1 METCIDP
8 KIIEILHQLDATKDS
23 VIIAGRGAV
32 DSNREAH
39 VTIKQLR
46 EENETLARKCRS
58 LRDDKKRDDKAV
70 WASTWSMIASWILV
84 AVFYVYTVLGGS

>member
-8 KIIEILHQLDATKDS
+8 KVIEILKQLDATKDS

-39 VTIKQLR
+39 TTIKQLR
-46 EENETLARKCRS
+46 TENETLARRNQS
-58 LRDDKKRDDKAV
+58 MHDDRKRGDNAV
-70 WASTWSMIASWILV
+70 WASTVSMIASWILV
-84 AVFYVYTVLGGS
+84 AVFYVYTVLGG

>member
-8 KIIEILHQLDATKDS
+8 KIIEILDATKDS

-39 VTIKQLR
+39 ATIKQLR
-46 EENETLARKCRS
+46 EEKDKLTRENQS
-58 LRDDKKRDDKAV
+58 LRDDKNRDDKVV
-70 WASTWSMIASWILV
+70 WVSTWSMIASWILV
-84 AVFYVYTVLGGS
+84 AVFYVYTVLGF

>member
-8 KIIEILHQLDATKDS
+8 KIIEILKQLDDTKDS

-46 EENETLARKCRS
+46 EEKDKLTRENQS
-58 LRDDKKRDDKAV
+58 LRDDKKRDDKVV
-70 WASTWSMIASWILV
+70 WASTWSMITSWILV
-84 AVFYVYTVLGGS
+84 AVFYVYTVLGGL

>member
-8 KIIEILHQLDATKDS
+8 KVLAILKQLDDMKDS

-39 VTIKQLR
+39 ATIKQLR
-46 EENETLARKCRS
+46 EENEALMRKNRS

-70 WASTWSMIASWILV
+70 WASTVSMIASWILV
-84 AVFYVYTVLGGS
+84 AVFYVYTVLGG

>member
-8 KIIEILHQLDATKDS
+8 KVIEILRQLDATKDS
-23 VIIAGRGAV
+23 VIMAGRGAV

-39 VTIKQLR
+39 ATIKQLR
-46 EENETLARKCRS
+46 EENELLMRENQS
-58 LRDDKKRDDKAV
+58 LRDDKKRGEQVV

-84 AVFYVYTVLGGS
+84 AVFYVYTILGG

>member
-8 KIIEILHQLDATKDS
+8 KVLVILKQLDDMKDS

-46 EENETLARKCRS
+46 EENELLARKNQM
-58 LRDDKKRDDKAV
+58 LHDDKKRDDKAV
-70 WASTWSMIASWILV
+70 WASTVSMISSWILV
-84 AVFYVYTVLGGS
+84 AVFYVYTVLGGL

>member
-8 KIIEILHQLDATKDS
+8 KVLAILKQLDATKDS

-39 VTIKQLR
+39 LIIKTLR
-46 EENETLARKCRS
+46 EDNDSLLRKNQS
-58 LRDDKKRDDKAV
+58 LRDDKKRDDKAI
-70 WASTWSMIASWILV
+70 WASTVSMIMSWILV

>member
-8 KIIEILHQLDATKDS
+8 KVIEILKQLDATKDS

-39 VTIKQLR
+39 ATIKQLR
-46 EENETLARKCRS
+46 EENEFLVNKNRS
-58 LRDDKKRDDKAV
+58 LHDDKKRDDEAV
-70 WASTWSMIASWILV
+70 WVSTVSMIVSWILV
-84 AVFYVYTVLGGS
+84 AVFYVYTVLGF

>member
-8 KIIEILHQLDATKDS
+8 KVIEILKLLGETKDS

-39 VTIKQLR
+39 ATIKQLR
-46 EENETLARKCRS
+46 EENGFLMNKNRA
-58 LRDDKKRDDKAV
+58 LHDDKKRDDKAV
-70 WASTWSMIASWILV
+70 WVSTVSMIVSWISF
-84 AVFYVYTVLGGS
+84 AAYYVYTTLGG

>member
-8 KIIEILHQLDATKDS
+8 KVIEILKQLDATKDS

-39 VTIKQLR
+39 ATIKQLR
-46 EENETLARKCRS
+46 EEKDELTRKNRS
-58 LRDDKKRDDKAV
+58 LHDDKKRDDKAV
-70 WASTWSMIASWILV
+70 WASTWSMIASWILA
-84 AVFYVYTVLGGS
+84 AVFYVYTVLGG

>member
-1 METCIDP
+1 MDTCIDP
-8 KIIEILHQLDATKDS
+8 KVIEILKQLDATKDS

-39 VTIKQLR
+39 VIIKALR
-46 EENETLARKCRS
+46 EDNDSLLRKNHS

-70 WASTWSMIASWILV
+70 WVSTVSMIASWILV
-84 AVFYVYTVLGGS
+84 AVFYVYTVLGGG

>member
-1 METCIDP
+1 MDTCIDP
-8 KIIEILHQLDATKDS
+8 KVLAILKQLDDMKDS

-39 VTIKQLR
+39 ATIKQLR
-46 EENETLARKCRS
+46 EENELLARKNQM
-58 LRDDKKRDDKAV
+58 LHDDKKRDDKAV
-70 WASTWSMIASWILV
+70 WASTWSMVASWILV

>member
-8 KIIEILHQLDATKDS
+8 KVIEILKQLDATKDS

-39 VTIKQLR
+39 ATIKQLR
-46 EENETLARKCRS
+46 EENETLARRNRA
-58 LRDDKKRDDKAV
+58 LHDDKKRDDMAV
-70 WASTWSMIASWILV
+70 WASTVSMIVSWILFV
-84 AVFYVYTVLGGS
+84 VFYVYTILGG

>member
-8 KIIEILHQLDATKDS
+8 KVIEILKLLGETKDS

-39 VTIKQLR
+39 ATIKQLR
-46 EENETLARKCRS
+46 EENETLARRNRA
-58 LRDDKKRDDKAV
+58 LHDDKKRDDKAV
-70 WASTWSMIASWILV
+70 WVSTVSMMLSWILV
-84 AVFYVYTVLGGS
+84 TVYYVYTTLGG